1 MQNESI
7 PDARGPVFC
16 GVDTHA
22 DSHWLYV
29 LDWRGRKVLSRQF
42 PADAAGYEALA
53 GAIAAAGEPA
63 CIAMEGTS
71 SYGAGLNPGRLRS
84 EASFAAICGACPIP
98 ASSGKT
104 VRHRLNRGGD
114 RQANSALHEIARQ
127 RVMRDPETAEYAERA
142 RGRGKSDREVMRC
155 LKRYVAR
162 EAYRA
167 LIGLATLMW
176 TVPGGA
182 QETGGPYMR
191 DPRHPRHFTDEFK
204 RQIVDLYNAGKPKR
218 EIMDE
223 YDLGKSTV
231 ERWIKSINATGSP
244 RAADNRTPEQNRILE
259 LERENRRL
267 RMEVDVLKQAA
278 LIYARK

>member
-84 EASFAAICGACPIP
+84 EASFAAICSACPIP

-167 LIGLATLMW
+167 L
-176 TVPGGA
+176 
-182 QETGGPYMR
+182 MR
-191 DPRHPRHFTDEFK
+191 PH
-204 RQIVDLYNAGKPKR
+204 
-218 EIMDE
+218 EIRRPEDASE
-223 YDLGKSTV
+223 LV
-231 ERWIKSINATGSP
+231 AAR
-244 RAADNRTPEQNRILE
+244 RAAKVSQVRAASILGTSE
-259 LERENRRL
+259 KYISMLERGQRELKPIRRAYEAWVEAGL
-267 RMEVDVLKQAA
+267 PLDWDRQAFEA
-278 LIYARK
+278 ERKMDSKKHLAK

>member
-1 MQNESI
+1 MERNVMGELNVY
-7 PDARGPVFC
+7 RG
-16 GVDTHA
+16 
-22 DSHWLYV
+22 S
-29 LDWRGRKVLSRQF
+29 
-42 PADAAGYEALA
+42 
-53 GAIAAAGEPA
+53 GAKPNF
-63 CIAMEGTS
+63 S
-71 SYGAGLNPGRLRS
+71 
-84 EASFAAICGACPIP
+84 
-98 ASSGKT
+98 
-104 VRHRLNRGGD
+104 
-114 RQANSALHEIARQ
+114 EIAR
-127 RVMRDPETAEYAERA
+127 RHGM
-142 RGRGKSDREVMRC
+142 DRHT
-155 LKRYVAR
+155 VAKYWR
-162 EAYRA
+162 EGES
-167 LIGLATLMW
+167 GLATLMW

-182 QETGGPYMR
+182 RETGGPYMR

>member
-1 MQNESI
+1 MRTEST
-7 PDARGPVFC
+7 PGARGPVFC

-167 LIGLATLMW
+167 L
-176 TVPGGA
+176 
-182 QETGGPYMR
+182 MR
-191 DPRHPRHFTDEFK
+191 PH
-204 RQIVDLYNAGKPKR
+204 
-218 EIMDE
+218 EIRRPEDASE
-223 YDLGKSTV
+223 LV
-231 ERWIKSINATGSP
+231 AAR
-244 RAADNRTPEQNRILE
+244 RAAKVSQVRAASILGTSE
-259 LERENRRL
+259 KYISMLERGQRELKPIRRAYEAWVEAGFPL
-267 RMEVDVLKQAA
+267 DWDRQAFEA
-278 LIYARK
+278 ERKMDSKKHLAK

>member
-84 EASFAAICGACPIP
+84 EASFAAICACPIP

-167 LIGLATLMW
+167 L
-176 TVPGGA
+176 
-182 QETGGPYMR
+182 MR
-191 DPRHPRHFTDEFK
+191 PH
-204 RQIVDLYNAGKPKR
+204 
-218 EIMDE
+218 EIRRPEDASK
-223 YDLGKSTV
+223 LV
-231 ERWIKSINATGSP
+231 AAR
-244 RAADNRTPEQNRILE
+244 RAAKVSQVRAASILGTSE
-259 LERENRRL
+259 KYISMLERGQRELKPIRRAYEAWVEAGL
-267 RMEVDVLKQAA
+267 PLDWDRQAFEA
-278 LIYARK
+278 ERKMDSKKHLAK